1 MYSLYYCTI
10 AKEGIRPG
18 RSLLTEKIRNSLKHN
33 WEFLIDN
40 IRYDYISDW
49 MYGHHVISKKHLE
62 FIEEVKTNNSS
73 MIRRLI
79 DILSRRSMKEY
90 RMFLTC
96 LKTCH
101 HPHVADLLE
110 NGGG

>member
-18 RSLLTEKIRNSLKHN
+18 HSLLTEKIRNSLKHN

-40 IRYDYISDW
+40 IRYERISDW
-49 MYGHHVISKKHLE
+49 MYEHHVMSKKHFE

-73 MIRRLI
+73 MISRLI
-79 DILSRRSMKEY
+79 PILLRRSMKEY

-96 LKTCH
+96 LKTCDH
-101 HPHVADLLE
+101 WYVADLLE
-110 NGGG
+110 HKGG